1 MTSSPDAPKK
11 SPRARIAT
19 ALISGAASGALTLID
34 PARFKP
40 CTRRS
45 LVAGSG
51 AAYAAV
57 AWVGS
62 SGNEEYKPGNVL
74 RGSLALGLGAL
85 GAIATHYSF
94 ALDGKIHQS
103 LLRRGIGNP
112 RPLMAVGSGILTAA
126 LVLMESPA
134 QEAEPVGYD
143 HDAGP
148 AEREIS
154 VELRDL
160 VAGMLNATEDF
171 GAPQLREQLAVAKEQ
186 YWVGPDEFSCSLS
199 FVVPVDAAR
208 TVPRNFTFPVHADFT
223 TPDGHPMRV
232 SLQVHDGVL
241 DTLLIDVPHEQLGT
255 ANTDDDDPF
264 ESVTG
269 WPLASEVVY
278 TPEA

>member
-1 MTSSPDAPKK
+1 MTSSLDAAKK
-11 SPRARIAT
+11 SPRARFVT
-19 ALISGAASGALTLID
+19 ALVSGAASGALTLID

-45 LVAGSG
+45 LVGGSG

-62 SGNEEYKPGNVL
+62 SGSAEYKPGNVL
-74 RGSLALGLGAL
+74 RGSLSLGLGAL

-94 ALDGKIHQS
+94 ALDSKIHQG

-126 LVLMESPA
+126 LVLLEAPGR
-134 QEAEPVGYD
+134 EAEPLDYD
-143 HDAGP
+143 ADAGP

-154 VELRDL
+154 VELREVL
-160 VAGMLNATEDF
+160 TGMLGATEDF
-171 GAPQLREQLAVAKEQ
+171 GAAQLREQLAGAREQ
-186 YWVGPDEFSCSLS
+186 YWAGPEEFTCSLS
-199 FVVPVDAAR
+199 FVVPQDADR
-208 TVPRNFTFPVHADFT
+208 TVPRNFIFPVHADFT

-232 SLQVHDGVL
+232 SLQVHDGTL
-241 DTLLIDVPHEQLGT
+241 DTLLIDVQHEQLVT

-264 ESVTG
+264 ESITG
-269 WPLASEVVY
+269 WPLASEVVF

>member
-1 MTSSPDAPKK
+1 MTSSLDAAKK
-11 SPRARIAT
+11 SPRARIVT
-19 ALISGAASGALTLID
+19 ALVSGAASGALTLID

-45 LVAGSG
+45 LLGGSG

-62 SGNEEYKPGNVL
+62 SGSAEYKPGNVL

-85 GAIATHYSF
+85 GAISTHYSF
-94 ALDGKIHQS
+94 ALDSKIHQS

-112 RPLMAVGSGILTAA
+112 RPLMAAGSGILTAA
-126 LVLMESPA
+126 LVLLEAPV
-134 QEAEPVGYD
+134 QEAEPVAYD
-143 HDAGP
+143 NGP
-148 AEREIS
+148 AEREITPG
-154 VELRDL
+154 LRDL
-160 VAGMLNATEDF
+160 VAGMLGATDDF
-171 GAPQLREQLAVAKEQ
+171 GAAQLREQLAGAKEQ
-186 YWVGPDEFSCSLS
+186 YWVGPEEFTCSLS
-199 FVVPVDAAR
+199 FVVPVDAVR

-223 TPDGHPMRV
+223 TADGHPMCV
-232 SLQVHDGVL
+232 SLQIHDGML
-241 DTLLIDVPHEQLGT
+241 DTLVIDVPHEQLGT
-255 ANTDDDDPF
+255 ADTDDVDPF